1 MYELRFWSMNDLFF
15 AKESN
20 SYLCSFEFLQFQLFL
35 NQLLIVGTA
44 PSASSGSESDIN
56 DNYDLKHP
64 YTLFHEIM
72 ALRISLKKEIAIA
85 SVKFEKARS

>member
-1 MYELRFWSMNDLFF
+1 
-15 AKESN
+15 
-20 SYLCSFEFLQFQLFL
+20 L
-35 NQLLIVGTA
+35 NQLLIVGTAPSASSGSESDINA

-72 ALRISLKKEIAIA
+72 AWRISLKKEIAIA

>member
-1 MYELRFWSMNDLFF
+1 
-15 AKESN
+15 
-20 SYLCSFEFLQFQLFL
+20 L

-72 ALRISLKKEIAIA
+72 ALRVSLKKEIAIA

>member
-1 MYELRFWSMNDLFF
+1 
-15 AKESN
+15 
-20 SYLCSFEFLQFQLFL
+20 L

-72 ALRISLKKEIAIA
+72 ALRISLKKRDSHCISKIR
-85 SVKFEKARS
+85 KG

>member
-1 MYELRFWSMNDLFF
+1 MN
-15 AKESN
+15 
-20 SYLCSFEFLQFQLFL
+20 QF
-35 NQLLIVGTA
+35 LIVGTA

-72 ALRISLKKEIAIA
+72 ALRISLKKEIASKIR
-85 SVKFEKARS
+85 KG

>member
-1 MYELRFWSMNDLFF
+1 
-15 AKESN
+15 
-20 SYLCSFEFLQFQLFL
+20 L

-72 ALRISLKKEIAIA
+72 AWRISLKKEIAIA